1 MMAYA
6 VISQP
11 KHEKTFPVFLEGPS
25 QKKVSATTLVEPHG
39 LAPVVPPHASGG
51 GTLQA
56 YPTML
61 LQSFEGYPPRI
72 HPWFERPCLHAEVL
86 ACR

>member
-51 GTLQA
+51 GTLRSIPYYA
-56 YPTML
+56 PSELRRVPSSHSSM
-61 LQSFEGYPPRI
+61 
-72 HPWFERPCLHAEVL
+72 V
-86 ACR
+86 

>member
-25 QKKVSATTLVEPHG
+25 QKKVSATTLSN
-39 LAPVVPPHASGG
+39 LTKFTANDYIAGG
-51 GTLQA
+51 NN
-56 YPTML
+56 
-61 LQSFEGYPPRI
+61 
-72 HPWFERPCLHAEVL
+72 
-86 ACR
+86 